1 MRRGF
6 GEPENSREGK
16 GLYIKSGRDKQQAN
30 DADPG
35 PGRGNSEEHYVIVV
49 VGWGVFNEGL

>member
-1 MRRGF
+1 MRGF

-16 GLYIKSGRDKQQAN
+16 GLYIKSERDTQQAN
-30 DADPG
+30 EADPG
-35 PGRGNSEEHYVIVV
+35 PGRGNSEERYVTVV